1 MAVCKW
7 NVGVMYLNYMTGALA
22 FFFHYTCPISNGVCS
37 MFYGEPGEAH
47 KLKCVC
53 QIIQL
58 SCTLQVLLELSGH
71 IIPQHKH
78 RVYHK
83 QSTHFK
89 VL

>member
-1 MAVCKW
+1 
-7 NVGVMYLNYMTGALA
+7 
-22 FFFHYTCPISNGVCS
+22 

-47 KLKCVC
+47 KLKCVS

-58 SCTLQVLLELSGH
+58 SCTLQVLLELSSH